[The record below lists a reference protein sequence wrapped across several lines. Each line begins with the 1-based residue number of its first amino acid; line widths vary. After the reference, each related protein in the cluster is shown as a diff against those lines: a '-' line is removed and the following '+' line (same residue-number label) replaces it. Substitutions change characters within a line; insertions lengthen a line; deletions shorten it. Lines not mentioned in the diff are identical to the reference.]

1 MLEEKK
7 NEKTQRAARKIRF
20 GGENILRQAGRQGS
34 MLGRG
39 QWTYLFGMEPE
50 GDKDRVWAL
59 LGRAAVWH
67 PGEVNGAG
75 E

>member
-1 MLEEKK
+1 
-7 NEKTQRAARKIRF
+7 
-20 GGENILRQAGRQGS
+20 

-59 LGRAAVWH
+59 LGRATVWH